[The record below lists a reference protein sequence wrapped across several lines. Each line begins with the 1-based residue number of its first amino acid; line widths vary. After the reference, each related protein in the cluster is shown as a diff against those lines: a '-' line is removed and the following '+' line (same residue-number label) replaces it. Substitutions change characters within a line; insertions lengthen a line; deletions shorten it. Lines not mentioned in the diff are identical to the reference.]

1 MDQWIQGISI
11 TKSAAREHLRLQSRI
26 QAGAGSRKHLM
37 YHLMYTRWGPRYSQV
52 VYRVYGRYIPL
63 TNGGYK
69 PTNMTF
75 GGSNLVWMM
84 FRSMIFFPTIQVLEK
99 DHPSS
104 MRYPLVICYI
114 AIENCPFI
122 VDLPIKDG
130 DFP

>member
-1 MDQWIQGISI
+1 MNQWIQGISI

-37 YHLMYTRWGPRYSQV
+37 YTRWGPRYSQV
-52 VYRVYGRYIPL
+52 VYRVYGRYIQL